1 MGSLK
6 ISGRYAFSQF
16 RLISDWIVNPLW
28 SGEVALLYGNRGVGK
43 SSLIY
48 TFRKAKYDEPLVFT
62 AIKIDRNIHLMCTDE
77 CENEHLT
84 FSQDNFWV
92 EVFSSIKNRTKESIV
107 IIDNADL
114 LERHI
119 DHFVQT
125 FNQLAPAVEGGV
137 KLLLVGSQRLKNCK
151 GLNKRLPLYM
161 HLNPPSHEECC
172 DFLSVVQ
179 AEELA
184 GKGVTFRQGFV
195 RHISKVT
202 RGNLNMM
209 KRIAFIAKQLA
220 LAEQSTHLSTRQ
232 EKLVMAAAGLPIKSR
247 PGFLLLATYVALAL
261 SAGWGGFDVI
271 KPPLPTLHWLD
282 IAKPEVKEI
291 EPVKLTSLT
300 SNKQDA
306 MQQLYAVWGYE
317 VSPEEAWCEQA
328 DRAGL
333 ICESGD
339 ETLDNLVR
347 NGLPWIARL
356 NVDNHPLYTV
366 IMRISDTELELILN
380 KKTWTVSRKWF
391 DAHSEGHYTLMWP
404 PASDGK
410 NRVTDKSAAESII
423 WLDAMLSR
431 ALGVPVNESG
441 DWTAMLTEKVKLFQ
455 RSVNLQQDGVPGK
468 DTLIK
473 LRQALG
479 EAPKLI
485 NEMNTLPSQKN
496 IPDISLKN
504 DVKKET
510 AK

>member
-1 MGSLK
+1 MGSVK
-6 ISGRYAFSQF
+6 ISERYNFSQF
-16 RLISDWIVNPLW
+16 RLISDWMVNPLW
-28 SGEVALLYGNRGVGK
+28 TGEVALLYGGKGVGK

-48 TFRKAKYDEPLVFT
+48 KFRKAKYDELLVFT
-62 AIKIDRNIHLMCTDE
+62 AIKIDNNIHLMSTGE
-77 CENEHLT
+77 YENEHLT
-84 FSQDNFWV
+84 FAQDNFWV
-92 EVFSSIKNRTKESIV
+92 KVFSLIKNKTKESIV

-114 LERHI
+114 LESHV
-119 DHFVQT
+119 DHFIQT

-151 GLNKRLPLYM
+151 RLNKHLPLYM
-161 HLNPPSHEECC
+161 HLNPPSQEECC

-184 GKGVTFRQGFV
+184 GEGVTFRQGFV

-202 RGNLNMM
+202 RGNLSMM

-220 LAEQSTHLSTRQ
+220 LAEQSTHLSSRQ
-232 EKLVMAAAGLPIKSR
+232 EKLVMAAAGLPFKSR

-261 SAGWGGFDVI
+261 SIGWGGFGII

-282 IAKPEVKEI
+282 VAKPVVKDI
-291 EPVKLTSLT
+291 EPLKLTSLT
-300 SNKQDA
+300 SIMQDA

-317 VSPEEAWCEQA
+317 VPPEEARCEQA

-333 ICESGD
+333 MCESGD

-347 NGLPWIARL
+347 YGLPWIARL
-356 NVDNHPLYTV
+356 NVDNHALYAV
-366 IMRISDTELELILN
+366 IMRVSDTELELIIN

-391 DAHSEGHYTLMWP
+391 DAHSEGQYTLMWP

-410 NRVTDKSAAESII
+410 SRVTDKSSTESII

-455 RSVNLQQDGVPGK
+455 RSVNLQQDGIPGK

-485 NEMNTLPSQKN
+485 NEMNILPTQKSA
-496 IPDISLKN
+496 PDI
-504 DVKKET
+504 DVKKE
-510 AK
+510 AGK